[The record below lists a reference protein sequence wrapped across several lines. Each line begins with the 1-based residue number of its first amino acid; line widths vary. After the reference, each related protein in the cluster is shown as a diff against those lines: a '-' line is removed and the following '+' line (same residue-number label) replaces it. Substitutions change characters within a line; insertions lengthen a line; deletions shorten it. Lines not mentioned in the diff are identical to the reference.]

1 MFPSHIMFL
10 HLYVVLLGDEAET
23 PDSGSGTDLTTC
35 GETPGICPACADSNP
50 RYPYFD
56 GARCV
61 SCSVGTAWAQPF
73 FYEAESR

>member
-1 MFPSHIMFL
+1 MLTLFFA
-10 HLYVVLLGDEAET
+10 LLGDEAET
-23 PDSGSGTDLTTC
+23 PALGSGTDLTTC
-35 GETPGICPACADSNP
+35 GETPDICAACASESP

-61 SCSVGTAWAQPF
+61 SCSVGTARAQPF